1 MTDLL
6 IRDLDPIL
14 TDRIRRVAQA
24 RGWSTEET
32 ISRLIEHG
40 LFAVEAE
47 VRNGFSDPEVAV
59 LSEAIAALRAV
70 PHGGPAS

>member
-14 TDRIRRVAQA
+14 TDRIQRVSVA
-24 RGWSTEET
+24 RGWSVDET

-40 LFAVEAE
+40 LFAMEAE
-47 VRNGFSDPEVAV
+47 VRGGFSDPEVTA
-59 LSEAIAALRAV
+59 LSDAIAALRAV
-70 PHGGPAS
+70 PQGAKF